1 MNSSDRDHSEE
12 PTPGVGGQVRPR
24 KSVAP
29 TRSPGQPEQPP
40 SYTDTFIRPCLLC
53 GKTVHTVGGV
63 EQEHAHHAVESD
75 QESIA
80 YAWWQ
85 GHDAA
90 TPSVSVS
97 GAAREATEA
106 QVQAAQKALEEWYD
120 LWRRTLTAEA
130 FTQFAAQPVADAV
143 VAAGPVDAELA
154 AVVAERDAAQ
164 AEAHL
169 ADEPGSGFPYV
180 RQSDLRAILDAD
192 PAPEPQ
198 ADSKP
203 DQNGEVERATDL
215 LDHLSGAVERA
226 REQRN
231 ADNVPC
237 HVCGGDRLRQNF
249 KGDGGPCH
257 TQFAPTEATQT
268 TYATGHGF
276 TPQGKFGNPDRCRVL
291 LARYTCPYRREE
303 HDPALPPEDVD
314 FSGRHR
320 PTPTTE
326 ATQTGADLI
335 ATERRR
341 QVEQEG
347 YTAEHD
353 SMHAV
358 GQFLSTAIVYLGGT
372 QTGHIPWPVKRS
384 QTSAAYH
391 ERDLV
396 KAGALIAAAID
407 RLRTLATQTG
417 GEFR

>member
-1 MNSSDRDHSEE
+1 MNSSDRELSRRGRLAADIAYMDRQAA
-12 PTPGVGGQVRPR
+12 GGTKAECVEAAIRAYLAT
-24 KSVAP
+24 AP
-29 TRSPGQPEQPP
+29 T
-40 SYTDTFIRPCLLC
+40 
-53 GKTVHTVGGV
+53 
-63 EQEHAHHAVESD
+63 
-75 QESIA
+75 
-80 YAWWQ
+80 
-85 GHDAA
+85 DAEPA
-90 TPSVSVS
+90 PVVSVS

-106 QVQAAQKALEEWYD
+106 QVQADRAD
-120 LWRRTLTAEA
+120 RAEA
-130 FTQFAAQPVADAV
+130 T
-143 VAAGPVDAELA
+143 LA
-154 AVVAERDAAQ
+154 KVRERIGRVRDAGTISVVGPRFDWGARTSVSIGDVLDGI
-164 AEAHL
+164 EAL
-169 ADEPGSGFPYV
+169 
-180 RQSDLRAILDAD
+180 LDAD
-192 PAPEPQ
+192 PAPEPH

-203 DQNGEVERATDL
+203 DQNVEVERATDL

-291 LARYTCPYRREE
+291 LARYTCPYHREE

-396 KAGALIAAAID
+396 KAGALITAAID